1 MPDEPFQRAWS
12 EDLLCPWRIY
22 EDGAGHLNCPN
33 GLDQGPVP
41 DKDAINTLNQLHQ
54 SYYGVTLHVMPCAV
68 CREMKK
74 RFGNQR
80 YEPFVARGTPDRN
93 AMFSNGKGWPNQWDV
108 RRCNR
113 AQLQLIVRR
122 AITPHDAFA
131 RRSFTPSESG
141 WRVTGPSGRAGA
153 PRTSSN

>member
-22 EDGAGHLNCPN
+22 EDGSGHLNCPN

-54 SYYGVTLHVMPCAV
+54 SYYGVTLHVMPCAPRSSRRKFGAQFGAQFADAPHARRCAV
-68 CREMKK
+68 CREMKR
-74 RFGNQR
+74 RFGNVR
-80 YEPFVARGTPDRN
+80 YEPYVARGTPDRN

-108 RRCNR
+108 H
-113 AQLQLIVRR
+113 
-122 AITPHDAFA
+122 TPL
-131 RRSFTPSESG
+131 PSS
-141 WRVTGPSGRAGA
+141 
-153 PRTSSN
+153 

>member
-22 EDGAGHLNCPN
+22 EDGDGHLNCPN

-108 RRCNR
+108 RRRGIARNCNSSWA
-113 AQLQLIVRR
+113 AQLHL
-122 AITPHDAFA
+122 TPPSPGAA
-131 RRSFTPSESG
+131 SPLRSL
-141 WRVTGPSGRAGA
+141 VGA
-153 PRTSSN
+153 